1 MSRTASLFILIGVC
15 LLWWGQ
21 GARADQVWIE
31 GRVVDS
37 ETGEP
42 LPFVNIILE
51 GGAGG
56 AATDLDGY
64 YRIYGV
70 TAGIYRVTARMLS
83 YADLTVTD
91 VVVTSGEITRLDFS
105 LTPEAIQMDPI
116 VVEAARVRSTVSA
129 LLNSQKKSAVISSGV
144 SAEQISRS
152 PDSRASDALKR
163 VTGLSVVNDKH
174 VFVRGLSERYS
185 NARLNGSSLPSPEPD
200 KRSVPFDIF
209 PSNLLSNIV
218 ITKSF
223 LPSLP
228 GDFAGGCIQLTTKEF
243 TENLIAKLSTSYGFN
258 TQTTF
263 QDFQTYRGG
272 RLDFLGIDDGT
283 RDLPGRVEHVS
294 GTQKIVEGG
303 QFGGGFSAEQIESF
317 GESFRNVWSP
327 RNRKAPV
334 NQSYSIAA
342 GNQTSL
348 LGRPLGIIASLTY
361 KNTYSFH
368 EEERLYYINGAHG
381 LESRHHYQDFKISNM
396 NILWGGV
403 FNTSYKLSPGHKVGV
418 KTTYTRTADDEVR
431 TYGMFP
437 NRDHNLD
444 ELATRLRWVERSLIS
459 TELSGD
465 HQLRFLRSKLD
476 WRSTLSLATRK
487 EPDTRET
494 LYESD
499 IGLNSYRL
507 ADESNSG
514 SRFFSDLS
522 DRNLDISLN
531 WEAPFQQWNSL
542 PAKFK
547 MGAGLIRKDREFDS
561 RRFRFKP
568 QDFNKVNIYQ
578 EPESIFSPEN
588 IHDDGFQLE
597 EDTRATDNYEANQT
611 VGAGYAMV
619 DMPLSIRTRL
629 VAGARLERSE
639 QEVTTFDLF
648 NPNASPIVGQVKTTD
663 LLPSLNLT
671 YQLRQD
677 SNLRLGLSRTVSR
690 PSFRELSQFE
700 FTDVGGH
707 AVVGN
712 PELKRAH
719 ILNCDLRWE
728 WYPDLGENVSVA
740 LLYKYFNDPIEQTLL
755 NATELTTSWQNAK
768 NAYTYGLELEA
779 RKRLELLHPALSGF
793 TMTGNVALIRS
804 SVELYPRGLE
814 TSKERA
820 LQGQSPYV
828 INVML
833 EYKHSRIGY
842 ELSVMYNVFG
852 PRIAEVGIAGTPDI
866 YEEPFH
872 KLDLV
877 LSQSVWK
884 GVRMKLSA
892 GNLLDPE
899 VRFTQG
905 DKDQRFYR
913 KGRAFSLGMSY
924 SL

>member
-1 MSRTASLFILIGVC
+1 MSRTLVLFTISILFIC
-15 LLWWGQ
+15 LCSVNLYAQTAPGQ
-21 GARADQVWIE
+21 IE

-37 ETGEP
+37 ETGDP
-42 LPFVNIILE
+42 LPFVNVILND
-51 GGAGG
+51 GAGG

-64 YRIYGV
+64 YKIYGV
-70 TAGIYRVTARMLS
+70 VSGTYRITARMLS

-91 VVVTSGEITRLDFS
+91 VVVVPGDITRLDFS

-116 VVEAARVRSTVSA
+116 VVEAARVQSTVSS

-144 SAEQISRS
+144 SEEQISRS
-152 PDSRASDALKR
+152 PDSRASDVLKR

-185 NARLNGSSLPSPEPD
+185 NTRLNGSSLPSPEPD

-243 TENLIAKLSTSYGFN
+243 TESLIAKFSTSYGFN

-272 RLDFLGIDDGT
+272 QLDFLGIDDGT
-283 RDLPGRVEHVS
+283 RELPGEVKEAS
-294 GTQKIVEGG
+294 ASQKIVEGG
-303 QFGGGFSAEQIESF
+303 QFGGGFSAEEIECL

-327 RNRKAPV
+327 RIKKAPV

-342 GNQTSL
+342 GNQMTF

-361 KNTYSFH
+361 KNDHSFH
-368 EEERLYYINGAHG
+368 QEERLYYINGAQG
-381 LESRHHYQDFKISNM
+381 LESRHHYQDFKVSEM
-396 NILWGGV
+396 SILWGGV
-403 FNTSYKLSPGHKVGV
+403 FNTSYKLSPEHKVGL
-418 KTTYTRTADDEVR
+418 KTTYTRTAENEVQ

-444 ELATRLRWVERSLIS
+444 EIATRLRWVERSLIS

-465 HQLRFLRSKLD
+465 HQLPFLRSKLD

-531 WEAPFQQWNSL
+531 WEMPFQQWNSL

-547 MGAGLIRKDREFDS
+547 TGAGLVRKDREFDS

-568 QDFNKVNIYQ
+568 QDFNQVDIYQ
-578 EPESIFSPEN
+578 QPEMIFSPEN

-619 DMPLSIRTRL
+619 DMPLSKKIRL

-648 NPNASPIVGQVKTTD
+648 NPNASPIVGEVRTTD

-671 YQLRQD
+671 YKLRQD

-712 PELKRAH
+712 PELKRAR

-728 WYPDLGENVSVA
+728 WYPGLGENISIA
-740 LLYKYFNDPIEQTLL
+740 LLYKFFNDPIEQILL

-768 NAYTYGLELEA
+768 NAYTYGLE
-779 RKRLELLHPALSGF
+779 F
-793 TMTGNVALIRS
+793 
-804 SVELYPRGLE
+804 
-814 TSKERA
+814 
-820 LQGQSPYV
+820 
-828 INVML
+828 
-833 EYKHSRIGY
+833 
-842 ELSVMYNVFG
+842 
-852 PRIAEVGIAGTPDI
+852 EV
-866 YEEPFH
+866 
-872 KLDLV
+872 
-877 LSQSVWK
+877 
-884 GVRMKLSA
+884 RKLS
-892 GNLLDPE
+892 LIHI
-899 VRFTQG
+899 
-905 DKDQRFYR
+905 
-913 KGRAFSLGMSY
+913 
-924 SL
+924 